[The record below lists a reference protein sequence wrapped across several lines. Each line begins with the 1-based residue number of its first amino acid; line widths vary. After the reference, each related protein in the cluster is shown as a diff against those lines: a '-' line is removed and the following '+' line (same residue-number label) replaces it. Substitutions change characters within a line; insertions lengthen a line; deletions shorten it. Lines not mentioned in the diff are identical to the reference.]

1 MVNIINE
8 PKKICSW
15 LGGIVGLNFRKSL
28 KIAPGVRLNIT
39 KKGISSVSLGGKG
52 ARVNFGKKGTRTTVG
67 LPGTGLSYS
76 SFSPK
81 QVKKNTVK
89 SDPVKSGMQ
98 MNMSQVNSY
107 VPLPVISGTERKVSI
122 LLGIGILIMPY
133 IFAWFTLRNGYS
145 KVAKFISFGWL
156 LLFVFISIQKS

>member
-1 MVNIINE
+1 M
-8 PKKICSW
+8 
-15 LGGIVGLNFRKSL
+15 GFNFRKSL

-52 ARVNFGKKGTRTTVG
+52 ARVNLGKKGTRTTVG

-81 QVKKNTVK
+81 QLKKKTAK
-89 SDPVKSGMQ
+89 SEPVKPSMQ
-98 MNMSQVNSY
+98 MNMSQVNSS
-107 VPLPVISGTERKVSI
+107 VPLPVIPGTERKVSI

-133 IFAWFTLRNGYS
+133 IFAWFTLRDGYS
-145 KVAKFISFGWL
+145 KLARFISFGWL
-156 LLFVFISIQKS
+156 FFLVFVNLQRN